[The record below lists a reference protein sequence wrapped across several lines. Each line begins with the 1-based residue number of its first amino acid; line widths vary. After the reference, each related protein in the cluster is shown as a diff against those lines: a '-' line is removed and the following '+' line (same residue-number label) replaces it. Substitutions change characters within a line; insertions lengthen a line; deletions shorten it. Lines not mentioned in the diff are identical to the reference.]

1 MSNWTIAKKKKK
13 KNVKDPTSKTNA
25 LLCECVAFCGKHSD
39 TQSKKSLI
47 FVGKFNFD

>member
-1 MSNWTIAKKKKK
+1 MSNWTIAK